1 MKRSKKKIETSL
13 PFLAQMSV
21 YDVKKVYVGQK
32 SDKCKNLPNT
42 LRSGKIAL
50 LGEIKFVGQL

>member
-21 YDVKKVYVGQK
+21 YDVSGVGQK